1 MALCLGHV
9 PFRCLPFTWMLGST
23 VLLTIG
29 SFNKSHGRTVFF
41 PHVLDVNR
49 LAETFFKDK
58 LTNPGEEEARS
69 FRRKWPLP
77 GFVLLLG
84 P

>member
-1 MALCLGHV
+1 
-9 PFRCLPFTWMLGST
+9 MLGFTAS
-23 VLLTIG
+23 LTIG
-29 SFNKSHGRTVFF
+29 SFNKSYGGPVFF

-49 LAETFFKDK
+49 LEETFFRDK

-77 GFVLLLG
+77 GFALVLG

>member
-1 MALCLGHV
+1 MDVG
-9 PFRCLPFTWMLGST
+9 FTVS
-23 VLLTIG
+23 LTIG
-29 SFNKSHGRTVFF
+29 SFNKSHVGTVFF

-49 LAETFFKDK
+49 LEETVFKDK

-77 GFVLLLG
+77 GFVLLLD